1 MQKYMTQPFV
11 LFSWKLMYV
20 IYVEICGLFTGLSP
34 IFRKTSKLSFY
45 FYIVKNC
52 VRYNNIYYKPPLW
65 LVFKDVP

>member
-45 FYIVKNC
+45 FYIVKKYGRHNKPKNFIPTKINDLP
-52 VRYNNIYYKPPLW
+52 YN
-65 LVFKDVP
+65 